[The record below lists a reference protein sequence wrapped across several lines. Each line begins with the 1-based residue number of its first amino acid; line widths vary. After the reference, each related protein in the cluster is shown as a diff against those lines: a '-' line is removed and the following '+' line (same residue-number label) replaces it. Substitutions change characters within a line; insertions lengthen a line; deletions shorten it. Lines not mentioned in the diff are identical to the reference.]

1 MGDEPNSALLMFVAH
16 RAAEARV
23 FDAVRAADFD
33 NLTLAQ
39 SRIGQRLDRQGI
51 RVTDL
56 AEQAGVTKQTAGA
69 LVDELEA
76 NGYVERKPDPADAR
90 ARLVVLTDR
99 GAKLCARVA
108 SAPGAECLRRIA
120 CRAGVAARRHRSVP
134 LTVAFPQQ
142 PTRRCCAVRDQF
154 PFEDLVGRRRRQVV
168 GDPDVA
174 RPSLRRQAGLA
185 AEKLLESLGR

>member
-23 FDAVRAADFD
+23 FDAVRAAGFD

-39 SRIGQRLDRQGI
+39 SRIGQRLSRGGI

-99 GAKLCARVA
+99 GEKLCTTAAAEIAKVESDWRA
-108 SAPGAECLRRIA
+108 HLGAKAYDELR
-120 CRAGVAARRHRSVP
+120 AA
-134 LTVAFPQQ
+134 LI
-142 PTRRCCAVRDQF
+142 
-154 PFEDLVGRRRRQVV
+154 
-168 GDPDVA
+168 
-174 RPSLRRQAGLA
+174 SLREVTDPYR
-185 AEKLLESLGR
+185 